1 MDNLYKE
8 FTKQYLNI
16 IFQQVQ
22 NETYKVVHGDT
33 LSTIAQK
40 FHTTVQKLQQL
51 NNIDDPNKIFVDQ
64 ELIVRETNTTD
75 ETDTSDK
82 LETRDTAKTVSNKSN
97 NSDKNKIVHVVRE
110 GQTLLGIAKTYGI
123 NVKLLA
129 KMNKIQ
135 DVNTINVGRKLVI
148 PKKARLKD
156 TAKKQKE
163 VGANTGS
170 NKIQFIARVI
180 YSQTSTVAT
189 DQQIQLVCSVIK
201 NRIGHPGFS
210 YAKDAYSCVNSKREF
225 SCINDPS
232 NKNWNEFKPN
242 LNART
247 KNAMNLAKLLYSG
260 KFTPTNKEVVF
271 YHDKSINKDFSNK
284 YWDAY
289 QVKQTQHFIF
299 YGIKQK

>member
-22 NETYKVVHGDT
+22 NEMYTVVHGDT

-40 FHTTVQKLQQL
+40 FHTSVQKLQKL
-51 NNIDDPNKIFVDQ
+51 NGIEDPNKIFVDQ
-64 ELIVRETNTTD
+64 KLKVKETNTTNGI
-75 ETDTSDK
+75 DTPNK
-82 LETRDTAKTVSNKSN
+82 LETRDAVKTVSNNSN
-97 NSDKNKIVHVVRE
+97 NSNKNKIVHVVRE
-110 GQTLLGIAKTYGI
+110 GQTLSAIAKKYGVNI
-123 NVKLLA
+123 NLLA
-129 KMNKIQ
+129 KINKIQ
-135 DVNTINVGRKLVI
+135 DVNTIKVGRKLRI
-148 PKKARLKD
+148 PKKTHLKD
-156 TAKKQKE
+156 IAKGQKN
-163 VGANTGS
+163 VGGNTRS

-201 NRIGHPGFS
+201 NRIGHSGFS

-260 KFTPTNKEVVF
+260 KFTSTNKEVVF
-271 YHDKSINKDFSNK
+271 YHDKSINKDFSNQ